1 MKYQP
6 GRYAAIDIGTV
17 TCRMLVA
24 DVDAAG
30 TLTELAKEYTICNLG
45 EGVDATGRLRPDA
58 IERVLSAIDRYLVV
72 RDSYQEGEEP
82 LTTIALATSAARDA
96 ENGADFIE
104 ALAAHGLP
112 LTIIPGSREAGLSFL
127 GAGSAFTGE
136 TILMVD
142 IGGGSTEVAWG
153 PAGGLP
159 VFSRSF
165 DVGCRRMTE
174 RFFLSDPPR
183 PEEMEAAR
191 DWARTMMEPFFT
203 EHQEQLAMTE
213 RLVAVA
219 GTATTVVS
227 VREAMERYDSALVHK
242 ATVLRQDVAD
252 LEQQL
257 GSLPLEQRRAVV
269 GLDPGRAPVIVAGMV
284 MLGVVM
290 DLAAQETFTVSEADI
305 LDGMTLT
312 AAEHS

>member
-136 TILMVD
+136 TI
-142 IGGGSTEVAWG
+142 

-284 MLGVVM
+284 ILGVVM